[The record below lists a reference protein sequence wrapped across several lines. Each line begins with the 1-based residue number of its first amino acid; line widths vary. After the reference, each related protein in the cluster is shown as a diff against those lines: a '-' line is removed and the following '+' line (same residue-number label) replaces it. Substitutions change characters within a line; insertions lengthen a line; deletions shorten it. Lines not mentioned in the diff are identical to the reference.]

1 MIGQYSI
8 DSMKLRIP
16 LENCTDISEN
26 LQREVAKVNMLTGEI
41 LEVSTENW
49 ARIEREGIKTK
60 FAIETEKIGKA
71 YIKCLTILI
80 NSKMLKSDYFT
91 GINKAT
97 LPLIYAYCID
107 QNLASFTYESF
118 LNGYCTDIDVKR
130 DFIEDEKV
138 MLSAFKLMKQNALP
152 HPEMDRGFMK
162 DKHGNGFQFNKR
174 ESSSH
179 NAPFVKV
186 YWKTK
191 ELQTKSLEFTMNHLN
206 EVPENV
212 WRTEYTIKNSNHL
225 KSLLPQIENNKLLT
239 LMDCTQS
246 DFESMYQKVLRKCLG
261 HRFIEVPKLK
271 DSDKINPNDLFRV
284 NAMILLMDS
293 GMTFEMA
300 KMKLM
305 GDMDRVN
312 RSKWNKLLNDLF
324 YAYIKPIENYS
335 NYDKLE
341 NTMSKIGWTF

>member
-1 MIGQYSI
+1 MSDLYSI

-80 NSKMLKSDYFT
+80 NSKMLKSAYFS
-91 GINKAT
+91 GINKET
-97 LPLIYAYCID
+97 LPLIYTYCRD

-118 LNGYCTDIDVKR
+118 LNGYCTDIDIKR
-130 DFIEDEKV
+130 DFVETDSV
-138 MLSAFKLMKQNALP
+138 MKDAFKLMKQNALP
-152 HPEMDRGFMK
+152 HPETDRGFTPQP
-162 DKHGNGFQFNKR
+162 NGIQFNKR

-186 YWKTK
+186 YGKTK
-191 ELQTKSLEFTMNHLN
+191 ELQSKSIEFTMNHLN
-206 EVPENV
+206 EVPENL

-225 KSLLPQIENNKLLT
+225 KSLHPQIENNKLLSIIE
-239 LMDCTQS
+239 CGQS
-246 DFESMYQKVLRKCLG
+246 DFELMYQKVLRKCLG
-261 HRFIEVPKLK
+261 HRFRELPKIAN
-271 DSDKINPNDLFRV
+271 SDKLTPTEINKINTLI
-284 NAMILLMDS
+284 ALMDS
-293 GMTFEMA
+293 GMTFEVA
-300 KMKLM
+300 KMTLVN
-305 GDMDRVN
+305 GMDRVN
-312 RSKWNKLLNDLF
+312 KSRWISAYNEIFN
-324 YAYIKPIENYS
+324 AYIKPIENYS

-341 NTMSKIGWTF
+341 GTMAKIGWTF

>member
-16 LENCTDISEN
+16 LENCTDISN
-26 LQREVAKVNMLTGEI
+26 RLKREIANVDLNTGEI
-41 LEVSTENW
+41 LETSTKEW
-49 ARIEREGIKTK
+49 ERIECEGIKTK
-60 FAIETEKIGKA
+60 FAIETEKIGMG
-71 YIKCLTILI
+71 YVKCLTILI
-80 NSKMLKSDYFT
+80 NSKMLKSAYFS
-91 GINKAT
+91 GINKET
-97 LPLIYAYCID
+97 LPMIYAYCRD
-107 QNLASFTYESF
+107 QNLASFTYDNF
-118 LNGYCTDIDVKR
+118 LNGYCTDIDIKR
-130 DFIEDEKV
+130 DFVESDSV
-138 MLSAFKLMKQNALP
+138 MWDAIKLMHKNALP
-152 HPEMDRGFMK
+152 HKEKGMGVEKK
-162 DKHGNGFQFNKR
+162 DNGLEFNTR
-174 ESSSH
+174 ESASH

-186 YWKTK
+186 YGKSK
-191 ELQTKSLEFTMNHLN
+191 ELRTKSIEFTMNHLN
-206 EVPENV
+206 EVPENL
-212 WRTEYTIKNSNHL
+212 WRTEYTIKNSKHL
-225 KSLLPQIENNKLLT
+225 KSLLPQIENNKLLS
-239 LMDCTQS
+239 LIECSQS

-261 HRFIEVPKLK
+261 HRFIEVPKFK

-324 YAYIKPIENYS
+324 NAYIKPIENYS

-341 NTMSKIGWTF
+341 NTMTKIGWTF